1 MAPEVKGRPGAPQPD
16 GTDPVSSDQ
25 PALPGEHRS
34 RRAGSSRRAERKMA
48 IGLWAVLAVTTVVAV
63 LALVEIRSRGTSTVG
78 GFTVANY
85 EATAESTSTP
95 APTFELPSL
104 DGGAPIALASFRDRV
119 VVLNFW
125 ASWCAPCRLEAP
137 GLRRTSARY
146 RDRGVRFLG
155 VDYQDDDDAGRA
167 FIREF
172 RLRYPSVTD
181 HSGRLAYRYGLI
193 GFPTTFIIDPAGTI
207 RYRFV
212 GYLNEDVLSK
222 ALEKVLRT
230 GET

>member
-1 MAPEVKGRPGAPQPD
+1 MSGRRTTAVAVWLGA
-16 GTDPVSSDQ
+16 
-25 PALPGEHRS
+25 
-34 RRAGSSRRAERKMA
+34 
-48 IGLWAVLAVTTVVAV
+48 LAVAAVVAT
-63 LALVEIRSRGTSTVG
+63 LAVMELRTRGTSSIG

-85 EATAESTSTP
+85 KARAEVENTP
-95 APTFELPSL
+95 APDFELPSL
-104 DGGAPIALASFRDRV
+104 DGGTPIALSSFRGHV

-137 GLRRTSARY
+137 GLRRVSERY

-155 VDYQDDDDAGRA
+155 VDYRDDDAAGRA
-167 FIREF
+167 FVDEF

-181 HSGRLAYRYGLI
+181 PSGSRAYDYELI

-212 GYLNEDVLSK
+212 GYLEEEVLEEALNDVLTRVPS
-222 ALEKVLRT
+222 
-230 GET
+230 

>member
-1 MAPEVKGRPGAPQPD
+1 VWLG
-16 GTDPVSSDQ
+16 
-25 PALPGEHRS
+25 
-34 RRAGSSRRAERKMA
+34 
-48 IGLWAVLAVTTVVAV
+48 VLAIAAVASLAVVE
-63 LALVEIRSRGTSTVG
+63 LRERGTSSIG

-85 EATAESTSTP
+85 EARAEVENTL
-95 APTFELPSL
+95 APDFELPSL
-104 DGGAPIALASFRDRV
+104 EDGEPIPLSSLRGQV

-137 GLRRTSARY
+137 GLRRISERY

-155 VDYQDDDDAGRA
+155 VDYRDDDAAGRA
-167 FIREF
+167 FVDEF

-181 HSGRLAYRYGLI
+181 PSGSLAYDYDLI

-212 GYLNEDVLSK
+212 GYLNEDVLQE
-222 ALEKVLRT
+222 ALDDILSRAPS
-230 GET
+230 

>member
-1 MAPEVKGRPGAPQPD
+1 MSGRRTTPVAVWLGA
-16 GTDPVSSDQ
+16 
-25 PALPGEHRS
+25 
-34 RRAGSSRRAERKMA
+34 
-48 IGLWAVLAVTTVVAV
+48 LAVAAVVAT
-63 LALVEIRSRGTSTVG
+63 LAVMELRTRGTSSIG

-85 EATAESTSTP
+85 RARAEIENTP
-95 APTFELPSL
+95 APDFELPSL
-104 DGGAPIALASFRDRV
+104 DDGTPIALSSFRGQV

-137 GLRRTSARY
+137 GLRRVSERY

-155 VDYQDDDDAGRA
+155 VDYRDDDAAGRA
-167 FIREF
+167 FVGEF

-181 HSGRLAYRYGLI
+181 PSGSLAYDYELI

-212 GYLNEDVLSK
+212 GYLDEEVLEEALNDVLSR
-222 ALEKVLRT
+222 LPS
-230 GET
+230 

>member
-1 MAPEVKGRPGAPQPD
+1 VGRR
-16 GTDPVSSDQ
+16 
-25 PALPGEHRS
+25 L
-34 RRAGSSRRAERKMA
+34 
-48 IGLWAVLAVTTVVAV
+48 AVAAVVATLAVTELRT
-63 LALVEIRSRGTSTVG
+63 RGTSSVG

-85 EATAESTSTP
+85 RARAEVENTP
-95 APTFELPSL
+95 APDFELPSL
-104 DGGAPIALASFRDRV
+104 DDGTALARSSFRGQV

-137 GLRRTSARY
+137 GLRRVSERY

-155 VDYQDDDDAGRA
+155 VDYRDDDAAGRA
-167 FIREF
+167 FTDEF

-181 HSGRLAYRYGLI
+181 PSGSLADDYALI

-212 GYLNEDVLSK
+212 GYLDEDVLVK
-222 ALEKVLRT
+222 ALNDVLSRAPS
-230 GET
+230 

>member
-1 MAPEVKGRPGAPQPD
+1 MSARRTRPVAVWLGA
-16 GTDPVSSDQ
+16 
-25 PALPGEHRS
+25 
-34 RRAGSSRRAERKMA
+34 
-48 IGLWAVLAVTTVVAV
+48 LAVAAVVAT
-63 LALVEIRSRGTSTVG
+63 LAVMELRSRGTSSVG

-85 EATAESTSTP
+85 KARAEIENTP
-95 APTFELPSL
+95 APDFELESL
-104 DGGAPIALASFRDRV
+104 NGGTPIALSSFRGYV

-137 GLRRTSARY
+137 GLRRVSERY

-155 VDYQDDDDAGRA
+155 VDYRDDDAAGRA
-167 FIREF
+167 FVDEF

-181 HSGRLAYRYGLI
+181 PSGSLAYDYELI

-212 GYLNEDVLSK
+212 GYLDEDVLEK
-222 ALEKVLRT
+222 ALNDVLSRAPS
-230 GET
+230 

>member
-1 MAPEVKGRPGAPQPD
+1 MERATLGSGEPGSAQRTRPVAVWVG
-16 GTDPVSSDQ
+16 
-25 PALPGEHRS
+25 
-34 RRAGSSRRAERKMA
+34 
-48 IGLWAVLAVTTVVAV
+48 VLAVTAVVGAFAV
-63 LALVEIRSRGTSTVG
+63 MELRSRGTSSIG

-85 EATAESTSTP
+85 KARAEVENEP
-95 APTFELPSL
+95 APDFERPSL
-104 DGGAPIALASFRDRV
+104 EGGAPIALSSFRGQV

-137 GLRRTSARY
+137 GLRRVSERY

-155 VDYQDDDDAGRA
+155 VDYRDDDAAGLA
-167 FIREF
+167 FVDEF

-181 HSGRLAYRYGLI
+181 PSGSLAYDYELV

-212 GYLNEDVLSK
+212 GYLTEDVLEK
-222 ALEKVLRT
+222 ALDDVLSRT
-230 GET
+230 PS

>member
-1 MAPEVKGRPGAPQPD
+1 MSGRRTTAVAVWLGAL
-16 GTDPVSSDQ
+16 
-25 PALPGEHRS
+25 A
-34 RRAGSSRRAERKMA
+34 AA
-48 IGLWAVLAVTTVVAV
+48 AVVATLAVMELRT
-63 LALVEIRSRGTSTVG
+63 RGTSSIG

-85 EATAESTSTP
+85 RARAEIENTP
-95 APTFELPSL
+95 APDFELASL
-104 DGGAPIALASFRDRV
+104 DGGTPIALSSFRGHV

-137 GLRRTSARY
+137 GLRRVSEGY

-155 VDYQDDDDAGRA
+155 VDYRDDDAAGRA
-167 FIREF
+167 FVGEF

-181 HSGRLAYRYGLI
+181 PSGSLAYDYELI

-212 GYLNEDVLSK
+212 GYLEEEVLEDALNDVLTRVPS
-222 ALEKVLRT
+222 
-230 GET
+230 